1 MRGGENRYYYQGNTL
16 AGVESERGA
25 AAETLSLLSPFL
37 LRLRAGSGE
46 LGSSSPQEA
55 IRDFLSSSCLFP
67 PPYPD
72 SGIWGGG
79 KVSSPLLLLPPKKV
93 RRHSRRVG
101 KSRRT
106 KIDFGKNVSRD

>member
-1 MRGGENRYYYQGNTL
+1 M

-37 LRLRAGSGE
+37 LRFRLGSGE
-46 LGSSSPQEA
+46 LLA
-55 IRDFLSSSCLFP
+55 P
-67 PPYPD
+67 PPRKQ
-72 SGIWGGG
+72 SGTFC
-79 KVSSPLLLLPPKKV
+79 PLLAFSLPLTQTPGYGAEEKYLHRSFSPPPKKKV

-101 KSRRT
+101 KSRRS

>member
-37 LRLRAGSGE
+37 LRFRLGSGE

-67 PPYPD
+67 PSYPD

-79 KVSSPLLLLPPKKV
+79 KVSSPLLLSPPPPQKK
-93 RRHSRRVG
+93 SQATLK
-101 KSRRT
+101 KSW
-106 KIDFGKNVSRD
+106 KKQKDKNRLW